1 LDLIAGHVRAG
12 QKKILTAG
20 IPKKK
25 AGKKKRGRFVMSR
38 QEFPAFVA
46 SEIAV
51 FSTAFQQF
59 F

>member
-1 LDLIAGHVRAG
+1 LDRIAGHVRAG
-12 QKKILTAG
+12 KKFSWLGFQKR
-20 IPKKK
+20 K
-25 AGKKKRGRFVMSR
+25 AGKKKRGLFVMIR
-38 QEFPAFVA
+38 QEFPAFVG

>member
-12 QKKILTAG
+12 KKKFSRLGFQKR
-20 IPKKK
+20 K
-25 AGKKKRGRFVMSR
+25 AGKKKQVRFVMSR